1 MRYRIITASVL
12 ASMVFGVS
20 AQNADRRVSTEP
32 VNSPF
37 TYEALGATP
46 SVWPNKK
53 NTAPVSKNIVA
64 AGDSNK
70 STPASRG
77 NEPLTADSA
86 SNRAKP
92 TSGKRE

>member
-12 ASMVFGVS
+12 ASMVFSAS

-32 VNSPF
+32 ATSPF

-46 SVWPNKK
+46 SVRPNKK
-53 NTAPVSKNIVA
+53 NTAPAGKNKNTARDSK
-64 AGDSNK
+64 G
-70 STPASRG
+70 TPASRS
-77 NEPLTADSA
+77 NESLAADTA

-92 TSGKRE
+92 TSSKQ

>member
-32 VNSPF
+32 STSPF

-46 SVWPNKK
+46 SVRPKK
-53 NTAPVSKNIVA
+53 NTAPAGKNRAA
-64 AGDSNK
+64 AGDSSK
-70 STPASRG
+70 STPASRSD
-77 NEPLTADSA
+77 EPLTADSA

>member
-12 ASMVFGVS
+12 ASMVFGAS

-32 VNSPF
+32 STSPF

-46 SVWPNKK
+46 SVRPTRKD
-53 NTAPVSKNIVA
+53 TAPSGKNKTTARDSKGA
-64 AGDSNK
+64 A
-70 STPASRG
+70 ASRS
-77 NEPLTADSA
+77 NEPLAADTA

-92 TSGKRE
+92 TSSKQ

>member
-12 ASMVFGVS
+12 ALMVCGVS

-46 SVWPNKK
+46 SVRPNKK
-53 NTAPVSKNIVA
+53 NTAPAGKNRA
-64 AGDSNK
+64 TAGDTSK
-70 STPASRG
+70 STPASRS
-77 NEPLTADSA
+77 NEPLTADSF